1 MIGIQ
6 KGINTDMKYNHS
18 FSAADILL
26 PKADFENWAV
36 IACDQYTSEP
46 EYWDSVKTTAGDK
59 PSALGIVLPEVYL
72 SNDNSERIE
81 QINKNMQNFIDN
93 NIFNEYPD
101 SLIYVE
107 RIQSDG
113 KLRRGIVGKI
123 DLECYDYRAGTNA
136 EIRATE
142 QTVLSRIPPRVE
154 IRKNAPLELPHVMLL
169 FDDDQNTVMSE
180 VANNTDNFDKVYD
193 FTLMCSAGSIKGY
206 RLSEYAKDAVMSAL
220 DALKQKNNG
229 FLFCVGDGNHSLAT
243 AKECYNLNKTEAS
256 RYALVEIVNIHDT
269 ALEFEPIYRVL
280 FGVEPE
286 AVIDEFIKATGGEYS
301 GEESQ
306 KFTCVYGENIREISV
321 RPAAK
326 LAVGTLQAFL
336 DDYVKKHK
344 GVEIDYIHGED
355 SLKKLASRENAVG
368 FLFEGMQKSELFTAV
383 NTDGSL
389 PRKTFSM
396 GHADDKR
403 FYIEA
408 RKIK

>member
-1 MIGIQ
+1 
-6 KGINTDMKYNHS
+6 MKYNHS

-26 PKADFENWAV
+26 PKSDFTAWAT

-46 EYWDSVKTTAGDK
+46 EYWDRVRLAAGNS
-59 PSALGIVLPEVYL
+59 PSAFNLVLPEVYL
-72 SNDNSERIE
+72 SDDNSDFIDK
-81 QINKNMQNFIDN
+81 INKNMQSFIDEN
-93 NIFNEYPD
+93 LFETYKD
-101 SLIYVE
+101 ALIYVE

-113 KLRRGIVGKI
+113 KLRRGVVGKI
-123 DLECYDYRAGTNA
+123 DLQSYDYHSGTDA

-169 FDDDQNTVMSE
+169 FDDVKDIIFSYLS
-180 VANNTDNFDKVYD
+180 ANVDKFDKLYD
-193 FTLMCSAGSIKGY
+193 FTLMCNAGSIKGY
-206 RLSEYAKDAVMSAL
+206 LLSEDAKEFV
-220 DALKQKNNG
+220 LKTLQELKIQNDG

-243 AKECYNLNKTEAS
+243 AKECYALNQTEAS
-256 RYALVEIVNIHDT
+256 RYALTEIVNIHDT

-286 AVIDEFIKATGGEYS
+286 MLINDFVADLGGEYN
-301 GEESQ
+301 GADAQ
-306 KFTCVYGENIREISV
+306 KFICVYGDNTREISV
-321 RPAAK
+321 KPTAK
-326 LAVGTLQAFL
+326 LAVGTLQSYL
-336 DDYVKKHK
+336 DDYIKNHNE
-344 GVEIDYIHGED
+344 VEIDYIHGTE
-355 SLKKLASRENAVG
+355 SLKKLASRQNAIG
-368 FLFEGMQKSELFTAV
+368 FLFDGMQKSELFAAVTA
-383 NTDGSL
+383 DGSL

>member
-1 MIGIQ
+1 
-6 KGINTDMKYNHS
+6 MKYNHS

-26 PKADFENWAV
+26 PKNNFEKWAV
-36 IACDQYTSEP
+36 VACDQYTSEP
-46 EYWDSVKTTAGDK
+46 EYWDIVKSVAGDK
-59 PSALGIVLPEVYL
+59 PSALNVVLPEVYL
-72 SNDNSERIE
+72 SDDNSAYIE
-81 QINKNMQNFIDN
+81 KINVNMQKYLDDD
-93 NIFNEYPD
+93 IFVEYPD

-123 DLECYDYRAGTNA
+123 DLECYDYHSGTDA
-136 EIRATE
+136 QIRATE

-169 FDDDQNTVMSE
+169 FDDVKDLIFSYLK
-180 VANNTDNFDKVYD
+180 ANIDSFKKVYD
-193 FTLMCSAGSIKGY
+193 FTLMCNAGSIKGY
-206 RLSEYAKDAVMSAL
+206 LLDDDAKEFVLGQLNS
-220 DALKQKNNG
+220 LKEQNDG

-243 AKECYNLNKTEAS
+243 AKECYNLNKTDAS
-256 RYALVEIVNIHDT
+256 RYALTEIVNIHDT
-269 ALEFEPIYRVL
+269 ALEFEPIYRVI

-286 AVIDEFIKATGGEYS
+286 VLIDDFVKTVGADNS
-301 GEESQ
+301 VNAQ
-306 KFTCVYGENIREISV
+306 KFTCVYDDKIREISV
-321 RPAAK
+321 KPTAK
-326 LAVGTLQAFL
+326 LAVGTLQTFL
-336 DDYVKKHK
+336 DDYIKEHS
-344 GVEIDYIHGED
+344 GIEIDYIHGED
-355 SLKKLASRENAVG
+355 SLKKLASRKNALG
-368 FLFEGMQKSELFTAV
+368 FIFEGMQKSELFTAV

>member
-1 MIGIQ
+1 
-6 KGINTDMKYNHS
+6 MKYNHS

-26 PKADFENWAV
+26 PKTDFESWAV
-36 IACDQYTSEP
+36 VACDQYTSEP
-46 EYWDSVKTTAGDK
+46 EYWEKVKKSAGEK
-59 PSALGIVLPEVYL
+59 PSALNIVLPEVYL
-72 SNDNSERIE
+72 SDDNSDLIE
-81 QINKNMQNFIDN
+81 NINKNMQSYIDN
-93 NIFNEYPD
+93 GIFNEYKD

-113 KLRRGIVGKI
+113 KLRRGLVGKI
-123 DLECYDYRAGTNA
+123 DLESYDYHTGTDA

-169 FDDDQNTVMSE
+169 FDDIKDEIFKYLKSNKMKFK
-180 VANNTDNFDKVYD
+180 VAYD
-193 FTLMCSAGSIKGY
+193 FTLMCDGGSIKGY
-206 RLSEYAKDAVMSAL
+206 FLNDEAKDKVL
-220 DALKQKNNG
+220 TLLENLKNQNNG

-243 AKECYNLNKTEAS
+243 AKECYNQNPNENS
-256 RYALVEIVNIHDT
+256 RYALAEIVNIHDT
-269 ALEFEPIYRVL
+269 ALEFEPIYRVV

-286 AVIDEFIKATGGEYS
+286 TLLDEFVKTLGE
-301 GEESQ
+301 GTQ
-306 KFTCVYGENIREISV
+306 KFTCVYGNATKEIGV
-321 RPAAK
+321 NATAK

-336 DDYVKKHK
+336 DDYAKNHPGAEV
-344 GVEIDYIHGED
+344 DYIHGEE
-355 SLKKLASRENAVG
+355 SLKKLASRENAIG
-368 FLFEGMQKSELFTAV
+368 FIFDGMQKNELFMAV
-383 NTDGSL
+383 NSDGSL

>member
-1 MIGIQ
+1 MQ
-6 KGINTDMKYNHS
+6 YNIS
-18 FSAADILL
+18 FSPADILL

-46 EYWDSVKTTAGDK
+46 EYWQRVKNAAGDK
-59 PSALGIVLPEVYL
+59 PSAFNLILPEVYL
-72 SNDNSERIE
+72 SGDNSAYIE
-81 QINKNMQNFIDN
+81 QINQNMREYLDK

-101 SLIYVE
+101 ALIYVE
-107 RIQSDG
+107 RIQSDS

-169 FDDDQNTVMSE
+169 FDDVKDRIFKYLAENI
-180 VANNTDNFDKVYD
+180 DNFKKLYE
-193 FTLMCSAGSIKGY
+193 FTLMCGAGSIKGY
-206 RLSEYAKDAVMSAL
+206 LLNTQAKQTVLSLLQE
-220 DALKQKNNG
+220 LKEQNGG

-243 AKECYNLNKTEAS
+243 AKECYNRNPSEAS
-256 RYALVEIVNIHDT
+256 RYALTEIVNIHDT
-269 ALEFEPIYRVL
+269 ALQFEPIYRVV
-280 FGVEPE
+280 FGIDPE
-286 AVIDEFIKATGGEYS
+286 SLMNDFVKATGEGT
-301 GEESQ
+301 GDDAQ
-306 KFTCVYGENIREISV
+306 KFTCVYGENVREISV
-321 RPAAK
+321 KPTAK

-336 DDYVKKHK
+336 DDYIKEHEDAEV
-344 GVEIDYIHGED
+344 DYIHGEA
-355 SLKKLASRENAVG
+355 SLKKLAASENTVG
-368 FLFEGMQKSELFTAV
+368 FLFDGMQKSELFAAV
-383 NTDGSL
+383 NADGSL

>member
-1 MIGIQ
+1 
-6 KGINTDMKYNHS
+6 MKYNHS

-26 PKADFENWAV
+26 PKSNFEKWAV

-46 EYWDSVKTTAGDK
+46 EYWNEVKANADGA
-59 PSALGIVLPEVYL
+59 PSALSVILPEVYL
-72 SNDNSERIE
+72 SADNSERIE
-81 QINKNMQNFIDN
+81 KINKTMQEYIDSN
-93 NIFNEYPD
+93 VFNEYPD

-123 DLECYDYRAGTNA
+123 DLENYDYRAGSNA

-142 QTVLSRIPPRVE
+142 ETVLSRIPPRVE

-169 FDDDQNTVMSE
+169 FDDIENTVMSGI
-180 VANNTDNFDKVYD
+180 TDSTNDFDKVYD
-193 FTLMCSAGSIKGY
+193 FKLMCNAGSIKGY
-206 RLSEYAKDAVMSAL
+206 RLNENAKDAVMNAL
-220 DALKQKNNG
+220 QALKQKNNG

-243 AKECYNLNKTEAS
+243 AKECYNQNPTAAS
-256 RYALVEIVNIHDT
+256 RYALVEIVNIHED
-269 ALEFEPIYRVL
+269 ALQFEPIYRVL
-280 FGVEPE
+280 FGVEPQTL
-286 AVIDEFIKATGGEYS
+286 IDEFVKATGGEYN
-301 GEESQ
+301 GADAQ
-306 KFTCVYGENIREISV
+306 KFTCVYGENVREISV
-321 RPAAK
+321 KPTAK

-336 DDYVKKHK
+336 DDYIKEHT
-344 GVEIDYIHGED
+344 GVEIDYIHGES
-355 SLKKLASRENAVG
+355 SLKKLAARENTLG
-368 FLFEGMQKSELFTAV
+368 FLFDGMQKSELFAAV
-383 NTDGSL
+383 NADGSL

>member
-1 MIGIQ
+1 
-6 KGINTDMKYNHS
+6 MKYNHS

-26 PKADFENWAV
+26 PKGNFEQWAV

-46 EYWDSVKTTAGDK
+46 EYWENVKAAAGNK
-59 PSALGIVLPEVYL
+59 PSALNIVLPEVYL
-72 SNDNSERIE
+72 SADNSERIDT
-81 QINKNMQNFIDN
+81 INNNMQEYLDKS
-93 NIFNEYPD
+93 IFKEYPD

-113 KLRRGIVGKI
+113 KCRRGIVGKI
-123 DLECYDYRAGTNA
+123 DLECYDYRSGSNA

-169 FDDDQNTVMSE
+169 FDDAKDTIFSYLA
-180 VANNTDNFDKVYD
+180 ANVNEFKKVYD
-193 FTLMCSAGSIKGY
+193 FTLMCNAGSIKGY
-206 RLSEYAKDAVMSAL
+206 LLNDKAKHQVLSML
-220 DALKQKNNG
+220 DELKKENEG

-256 RYALVEIVNIHDT
+256 RYALTEIVNIHDT
-269 ALEFEPIYRVL
+269 ALQFEPIYRVV
-280 FGVEPE
+280 FNVDPE
-286 AVIDEFIKATGGEYS
+286 ALLDEFVKSTGEGN
-301 GEESQ
+301 Q
-306 KFTCVYGENIREISV
+306 KFTCVYGDKICEIGV
-321 RPAAK
+321 KPTAK
-326 LAVGTLQAFL
+326 LAVGTLQTFL
-336 DDYVKKHK
+336 DEYVKQHTDA
-344 GVEIDYIHGED
+344 EIDYIHGED
-355 SLKKLASRENAVG
+355 SLKKLASRENAIG
-368 FLFEGMQKSELFTAV
+368 FLFDGMQKSELFSAV
-383 NTDGSL
+383 NADGSL

>member
-1 MIGIQ
+1 MR
-6 KGINTDMKYNHS
+6 YNHS
-18 FSAADILL
+18 FSPANILL
-26 PKADFENWAV
+26 PKGDFENWAV

-46 EYWDSVKTTAGDK
+46 EYWDEVKIAAGDK
-59 PSALGIVLPEVYL
+59 PSALNIVLPEVYL
-72 SNDNSERIE
+72 TANNSERIE
-81 QINKNMQNFIDN
+81 QINKKMQEYLDE
-93 NIFNEYPD
+93 NIFADYPD

-113 KLRRGIVGKI
+113 KCRRGIVGKI
-123 DLECYDYRAGTNA
+123 DLECYDYHAGTDA

-169 FDDDQNTVMSE
+169 FDDIKDEIFSYLRENTNS
-180 VANNTDNFDKVYD
+180 FKKVYD
-193 FTLMCSAGSIKGY
+193 FTLMCNAGSIKGY
-206 RLSEYAKDAVMSAL
+206 LLNEDAKQKVLSLL
-220 DALKQKNNG
+220 DELKQQNNG

-243 AKECYNLNKTEAS
+243 AKECYNLNKTDAS
-256 RYALVEIVNIHDT
+256 RYALTEIVNIHDT
-269 ALEFEPIYRVL
+269 ALQFEPIYRVV

-286 AVIDEFIKATGGEYS
+286 TLIDEFVKTVGVGE
-301 GEESQ
+301 Q
-306 KFTCVYGENIREISV
+306 KFVCVYGDTVKEIGV
-321 RPAAK
+321 NPTAK
-326 LAVGTLQAFL
+326 LAVGTLQTFL
-336 DDYVKKHK
+336 DEYVKVHS
-344 GVEIDYIHGED
+344 GAEIDYIHGEE

-368 FLFEGMQKSELFTAV
+368 FIFEGMQKSELFPAV
-383 NTDGSL
+383 NADGSL

>member
-1 MIGIQ
+1 MQ
-6 KGINTDMKYNHS
+6 YNIS
-18 FSAADILL
+18 FSPADILL

-46 EYWDSVKTTAGDK
+46 EYWQRVKNAAGDK
-59 PSALGIVLPEVYL
+59 PSAFNLVLPEVYL
-72 SNDNSERIE
+72 SEDNSAYIE
-81 QINKNMQNFIDN
+81 QINKNMREYLDK

-101 SLIYVE
+101 ALIYVE
-107 RIQSDG
+107 RVQSDS
-113 KLRRGIVGKI
+113 KLRRGFVGKI

-169 FDDDQNTVMSE
+169 FDDVKDRIFKYLAEN
-180 VANNTDNFDKVYD
+180 ADNFKKLYD
-193 FTLMCSAGSIKGY
+193 FTLMCGAGSIKGY
-206 RLSEYAKDAVMSAL
+206 LLNTQAKQTVLSLLQE
-220 DALKQKNNG
+220 LKEQNGG

-243 AKECYNLNKTEAS
+243 AKECYNRNPSEAS
-256 RYALVEIVNIHDT
+256 RYALTEIVNIHDT
-269 ALEFEPIYRVL
+269 ALQFEPIYRVV
-280 FGVEPE
+280 FGIDPE
-286 AVIDEFIKATGGEYS
+286 SLINDFVKATGEGT
-301 GEESQ
+301 GANAQ
-306 KFTCVYGENIREISV
+306 KFTCVYGENVREISV
-321 RPAAK
+321 KPTAK

-336 DDYVKKHK
+336 DDYIKEHEDAEV
-344 GVEIDYIHGED
+344 DYIHGEA
-355 SLKKLASRENAVG
+355 SLKKLAARENTVG
-368 FLFEGMQKSELFTAV
+368 FLFDGMQKSELFAAV
-383 NTDGSL
+383 NADGSL

>member
-1 MIGIQ
+1 MQ
-6 KGINTDMKYNHS
+6 YNIS
-18 FSAADILL
+18 FSPADILL

-46 EYWDSVKTTAGDK
+46 EYWQRVKNAAGDK
-59 PSALGIVLPEVYL
+59 PSALDLILPEVYL
-72 SNDNSERIE
+72 SGDNSAYIE
-81 QINKNMQNFIDN
+81 KINKNMLEYLDK
-93 NIFNEYPD
+93 NIFNEYTD

-107 RIQSDG
+107 RVQSDS
-113 KLRRGIVGKI
+113 KLRRGLVGKI

-169 FDDDQNTVMSE
+169 FDDVKDRIFKYLAENI
-180 VANNTDNFDKVYD
+180 DKFKKLYD
-193 FTLMCSAGSIKGY
+193 FTLMCGAGSIKGY
-206 RLSEYAKDAVMSAL
+206 LLNTKAKQTVMSL
-220 DALKQKNNG
+220 LQELKEQNNG

-243 AKECYNLNKTEAS
+243 AKECYRITPSEAS
-256 RYALVEIVNIHDT
+256 RYALTEIVNIHDS
-269 ALEFEPIYRVL
+269 ALQFEPIYRVV
-280 FGVEPE
+280 FGIDPE
-286 AVIDEFIKATGGEYS
+286 SLMNDFIKATGEGT
-301 GEESQ
+301 GDDSQ
-306 KFTCVYGENIREISV
+306 KFTCVYGENVREISV
-321 RPAAK
+321 KPTAK

-336 DDYVKKHK
+336 DDYIKEHEGAEV
-344 GVEIDYIHGED
+344 DYIHGEA
-355 SLKKLASRENAVG
+355 SLKKLAARENTVG
-368 FLFEGMQKSELFTAV
+368 FLFDGMQKSELFAAV
-383 NTDGSL
+383 NADGSL